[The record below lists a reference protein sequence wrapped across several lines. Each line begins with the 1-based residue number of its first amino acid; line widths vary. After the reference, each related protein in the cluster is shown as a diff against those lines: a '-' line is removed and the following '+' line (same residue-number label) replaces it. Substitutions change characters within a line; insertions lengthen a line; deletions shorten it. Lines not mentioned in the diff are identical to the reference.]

1 MDGPVSLAKLA
12 LLQLA
17 HIEQVFKAATGTNLK
32 KKPSPSSHPYGEK
45 YKRRMDRAIENIG
58 NKREN
63 RRKIIKKIMLYK
75 RNKNNEEKGA

>member
-1 MDGPVSLAKLA
+1 
-12 LLQLA
+12 
-17 HIEQVFKAATGTNLK
+17 
-32 KKPSPSSHPYGEK
+32 
-45 YKRRMDRAIENIG
+45 MDRAIENIG